1 MLDDSIF
8 CTISVLR
15 LGVIVRGYMYVY
27 IHLFLCIYIYIY
39 ILHLLGYFWY
49 SHIHN
54 NGCQHRTNVLH
65 YRL

>member
-27 IHLFLCIYIYIY
+27 IICFCVFIFIYIFYMY
-39 ILHLLGYFWY
+39 
-49 SHIHN
+49 
-54 NGCQHRTNVLH
+54 
-65 YRL
+65 